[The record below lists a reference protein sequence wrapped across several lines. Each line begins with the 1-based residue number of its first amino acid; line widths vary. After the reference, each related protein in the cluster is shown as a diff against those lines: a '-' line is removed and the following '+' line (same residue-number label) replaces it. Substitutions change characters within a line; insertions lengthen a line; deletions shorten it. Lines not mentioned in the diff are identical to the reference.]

1 MNLSIIFKNVY
12 TTKSNQQVLILF
24 NLSKRHFIGIPL
36 SKENGINSKHISSI
50 NFFYNP
56 ELITDY
62 RYNDF
67 LNVLYVK
74 GKPVRISDVNF
85 KEITREIK
93 EQYLKSLIEKTKK
106 NTLDNLIF
114 DKWINDQFDLNEL
127 DEIPFDKKYIREQA
141 IYWVNFG
148 IGIGSELR
156 KLRPAIL
163 WRMTSDKNVCT
174 FIPISSKC
182 YGDEKYFHYDLT
194 TLDKSTAKIEC
205 MENLSSKRIVE
216 SYNLKGKPVYINK
229 QDFDEIN
236 NKITDYYVYHD
247 SDNN

>member
-1 MNLSIIFKNVY
+1 MNLSIMFKNVY
-12 TTKSNQQVLILF
+12 TTKTNQQVLILF

-36 SKENGINSKHISSI
+36 TKENTDDSKYISSI

-56 ELITDY
+56 ELVSDY

-67 LNVLYVK
+67 LNVLYIK
-74 GKPVRISDVNF
+74 GKPVKISDVNF
-85 KEITREIK
+85 KEITREVK
-93 EQYLKSLIEKTKK
+93 KHYLNTLITKTKK

-127 DEIPFDKKYIREQA
+127 AETPFDKKFIREKA
-141 IYWVNFG
+141 VYWVNFG
-148 IGIGSELR
+148 IGVGSELR

-163 WRMTSDKNVCT
+163 WRMTSDKNICT
-174 FIPISSKC
+174 FIPLSSKC
-182 YGDEKYFHYDLT
+182 FEDQLYFHYDLT

-216 SYNLKGKPVYINK
+216 SYNLSGKPVYINK
-229 QDFDEIN
+229 QDFEKIN
-236 NKITDYYVYHD
+236 NIIVDYYVYHD
-247 SDNN
+247 KNNT